1 MSRNISAELIKVGF
15 IGGGI
20 DSAIGRAHFAALNI
34 DRKFSIDAGMFSIA
48 QDANYES
55 GKFYGVATERVYDSV
70 PEFLSAERAN
80 LDAVVVLS
88 PTPLHFEHINQV
100 FDAGIPVISEKSL
113 CTNSRQAQLLAQRA
127 AAEKK
132 FLSVTFT
139 YTGYPMVREI
149 KQMIDDGA
157 LGQLLSIHVEMQQ
170 ESFIRTSVSG
180 AKPQP
185 QPWRQLDYELPSVT
199 LDLGSH
205 VVNLLEFVTG
215 DQIVNICGLANHA
228 GDVATLIDNVS
239 AIGEMRRGA
248 ALSLS
253 WNKVAL
259 GKRNGLTLTIFGSAG
274 AVSWVQEEP
283 EYIQYADKNGATQ
296 RIDRSHSII
305 RVASENRYQRFKVGH
320 PAGYI
325 EAFANLYSD
334 IADGLRGFK
343 SGEILANP
351 YIHSAENS
359 AEGLSILETLH
370 ESAVSKKWLEIKR

>member
-1 MSRNISAELIKVGF
+1 
-15 IGGGI
+15 
-20 DSAIGRAHFAALNI
+20 
-34 DRKFSIDAGMFSIA
+34 
-48 QDANYES
+48 
-55 GKFYGVATERVYDSV
+55 
-70 PEFLSAERAN
+70 
-80 LDAVVVLS
+80 
-88 PTPLHFEHINQV
+88 
-100 FDAGIPVISEKSL
+100 
-113 CTNSRQAQLLAQRA
+113 
-127 AAEKK
+127 
-132 FLSVTFT
+132 
-139 YTGYPMVREI
+139 MVREI

-239 AIGEMRRGA
+239 AIGEMRGGA

-259 GKRNGLTLTIFGSAG
+259 GKRNGLTFTIFGSAG

-343 SGEILANP
+343 SGKILANP
-351 YIHSAENS
+351 YIHGAENS

-370 ESAVSKKWLEIKR
+370 QSAISKKWLEIKR

>member
-1 MSRNISAELIKVGF
+1 
-15 IGGGI
+15 
-20 DSAIGRAHFAALNI
+20 
-34 DRKFSIDAGMFSIA
+34 
-48 QDANYES
+48 
-55 GKFYGVATERVYDSV
+55 
-70 PEFLSAERAN
+70 
-80 LDAVVVLS
+80 
-88 PTPLHFEHINQV
+88 
-100 FDAGIPVISEKSL
+100 
-113 CTNSRQAQLLAQRA
+113 
-127 AAEKK
+127 
-132 FLSVTFT
+132 
-139 YTGYPMVREI
+139 
-149 KQMIDDGA
+149 
-157 LGQLLSIHVEMQQ
+157 MQQ

-185 QPWRQLDYELPSVT
+185 QPWRQVDYELPSVT

-215 DQIVNICGLANHA
+215 DQIVHICGLANHA

-259 GKRNGLTLTIFGSAG
+259 GKRNGLVLTIFGSAG

-283 EYIQYADKNGATQ
+283 EYIHYADKNGATQ

-343 SGEILANP
+343 SGKILANP

-370 ESAVSKKWLEIKR
+370 QSAISKKWLEIKR

>member
-1 MSRNISAELIKVGF
+1 MRTNTSTELLKVGF

-34 DRKFSIDAGMFSIA
+34 DRKYSLDAGLFSIDR
-48 QDANYES
+48 DANYES
-55 GKFYGVATERVYDSV
+55 GKFYGVAVERVYESV
-70 PEFLSAERAN
+70 SQFLSAEREN

-88 PTPLHFEHINQV
+88 PTPLHLEHINQV
-100 FDAGIPVISEKSL
+100 FDVGLPVISEKSL
-113 CTNSRQAQLLAQRA
+113 CTNSKDAHLLAQRA
-127 AAEKK
+127 AAEKR

-149 KQMIDDGA
+149 KKMIEDGE
-157 LGQLLSIHVEMQQ
+157 LGKLLSIHFEMQQ
-170 ESFIRTSVSG
+170 ESFIREGISG

-205 VVNLLEFVTG
+205 VLNLLEFVTG
-215 DQIVNICGLANHA
+215 DQVASICGLANHA

-239 AIGEMRRGA
+239 AIGEMRKGA

-259 GKRNGLTLTIFGSAG
+259 GKRNGLAFTIFGSAG
-274 AVSWVQEEP
+274 AVSWAQEEP
-283 EYIQYADKNGATQ
+283 EYIQYAGKNGSIQ
-296 RIDRSHSII
+296 RIDRSHPMI
-305 RVASENRYQRFKVGH
+305 RVASEGRYQRFKVGH

-334 IADGLRGFK
+334 IGEQLSADQTGVNSL
-343 SGEILANP
+343 SP
-351 YIHSAENS
+351 YTHNAENS
-359 AEGLSILETLH
+359 AEGLRILETLH
-370 ESAVSKKWLEIKR
+370 ESAISKKWLEIKR